1 MLIMGDLIM
10 KNLQEM
16 TKAEL
21 LEYIENSKNNKNGR
35 KFEVLNL
42 LKEGYDSIESI
53 GEALN
58 ITSKNVSS
66 ILTALRKDGNIII
79 NMRVDKQSILQ
90 LMTQEQLDFISKK
103 GV

>member
-1 MLIMGDLIM
+1 MGDLIM